1 MPVSEFPCEHLEVAA
16 SREEGVHPS
25 GHGCQE
31 CLAAGTRWVHLRLCL
46 ECGHVGCCDD
56 SPRRHATAHFHA
68 TRHPVIRS
76 YEPGEDWLFCYRDG
90 TFVDG
95 VRPLGDEA
103 APVHYQSP

>member
-1 MPVSEFPCEHLEVAA
+1 MPENTCEHLNATLDRTV
-16 SREEGVHPS
+16 GVHPS

-31 CLAAGTRWVHLRLCL
+31 CLETGGRWVHLRLCL

-56 SPRRHATAHFHA
+56 SPGRHATGHFHT

-76 YEPGEDWLFCYRDG
+76 YEPREDWLYCYEDG
-90 TFVDG
+90 TLLAG

-103 APVHYQSP
+103 APVHHQSI